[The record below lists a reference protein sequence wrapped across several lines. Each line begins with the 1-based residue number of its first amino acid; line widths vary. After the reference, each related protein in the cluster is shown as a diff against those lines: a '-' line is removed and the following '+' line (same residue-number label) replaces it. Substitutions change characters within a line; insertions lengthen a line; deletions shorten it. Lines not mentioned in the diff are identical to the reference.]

1 MKKKT
6 IINNIAIILSLSV
19 ITGSMPLSQITLVSA
34 AGKTALSARKMT
46 LAVGG
51 KKTLKL
57 KNNKKKTTWRITAGK
72 KYIRLKNKVKNSVK
86 IVGIKAGTARVQ
98 VKAGKAKYACKV
110 IVKAKANP
118 NASEQATLAP
128 QLIVPVPDAP
138 VVPVNPPVTQQPNL
152 AVTLAPQ
159 STEEMATEAPIE
171 SIQPAESA
179 EPTNLPEKSFETKET
194 FIPSASSEVIVL
206 PEQTVFPTP
215 DVTETP
221 NVSDLPQKTVS
232 PEPTGNNH
240 FEGYIGKCA
249 DISDKL
255 QVAECDEEGYIQ
267 MTDIRSTDK
276 NVSDTMITNE
286 EDVWVNCGDKTIK
299 ELEKSFSFYF
309 EQSDVT
315 YSVTYIDECCQ
326 ESRIENEPDNVGF
339 LKLQAIRTMEDGS
352 VWYKNYYIIKQV
364 HAFVSFSGRANGI
377 ALDGEEFET
386 YDKTYCLYDFEG
398 NVYRALEIG
407 KKYDVYIP
415 FDVLDM
421 GDDVIVGSYKAD
433 CVKRDAAV
441 YESDFEIVKKDSG
454 DVAALKNLIQQQ
466 KNAGASLENNINVR
480 SNYDWKDGRLIKIQ
494 WDCCYLRGEISFS
507 DFSVLQTIDC
517 AGNSLTQIDVSGN
530 KALSNFSCGENK
542 ISQLDISN
550 NTALTEL
557 SCNDNKL
564 SELNLEENKQLETLN
579 CESNKLTQLDLSK
592 NGKISWLNI
601 ASNLLS
607 TIDVSNLV
615 DLQTLICSGN
625 ILKEIS
631 LTNNTVLRTL
641 ECSNNQITSL
651 NLERN
656 ILLEDLKC
664 GYNSLTKLEVESN
677 KALKIINCEKNN
689 LTDLDVSK
697 NIILLQLSCSMNHLT
712 ELDLSSQKY
721 LTGLWCNSN
730 NLSDLTVSDN
740 VELTWLECCVN
751 NLKDL
756 DISANNKLTGL
767 WCSSNQIL
775 NLNISNNRELNSF
788 LCDENV
794 TVIGRENTKLD

>member
-19 ITGSMPLSQITLVSA
+19 ITGSMPLSQMTLVSA
-34 AGKTALSARKMT
+34 AGKAALSTSKMV
-46 LAVGG
+46 LAVDGE
-51 KKTLKL
+51 KTLKL
-57 KNNKKKTTWRITAGK
+57 KNNQKKTTWRITAGK
-72 KYIRLKNKVKNSVK
+72 KYIRLKNKTKNSVK
-86 IVGIKAGTARVQ
+86 IAGIKAGTAKVQ

-110 IVKAKANP
+110 IVKAKGNP
-118 NASEQATLAP
+118 DVRQQATLAP
-128 QLIVPVPDAP
+128 QLIVPVPNAP
-138 VVPVNPPVTQQPNL
+138 VVPVNPPATEQPNL
-152 AVTLAPQ
+152 AVTQAPQ
-159 STEEMATEAPIE
+159 STEGMATEASIE
-171 SIQPAESA
+171 SMQPAESA
-179 EPTNLPEKSFETKET
+179 EPTNLPQKTSETKET
-194 FIPSASSEVIVL
+194 FIPAASPEVIVL
-206 PEQTVFPTP
+206 PEQTVFTTP

-221 NVSDLPQKTVS
+221 NVSDLPQETVS

-364 HAFVSFSGRANGI
+364 HAFVSFSGKANGI
-377 ALDGEEFET
+377 ALDDKDFET
-386 YDKTYCLYDFEG
+386 YDKTYCIYDFKG
-398 NVYRALEIG
+398 NIYHALEIG
-407 KKYDVYIP
+407 KQYDVYIP
-415 FDVLDM
+415 FDALDM
-421 GDDVIVGSYKAD
+421 GEDVIVGSCTAD

-441 YESDFEIVKKDSG
+441 YESNFEIVKKDSG
-454 DVAALKNLIQQQ
+454 DVAALKDLIQQQ
-466 KNAGASLENNINVR
+466 KNAGASLENNINDR

-494 WDCCYLRGEISFS
+494 WDCYYLRGEISFS
-507 DFSVLQTIDC
+507 GLSALQNIDC

-530 KALSNFSCGENK
+530 KALSNLFCGENK

-550 NTALTEL
+550 NTALIEL
-557 SCNDNKL
+557 SCNDNTL
-564 SELNLEENKQLETLN
+564 SELNLGENKLLETLN

-607 TIDVSNLV
+607 TVDVSNLV
-615 DLQTLICSGN
+615 DLHTLICSGN

-689 LTDLDVSK
+689 LTDLDVSN

-751 NLKDL
+751 NLKNL
-756 DISANNKLTGL
+756 DISANSKLTGL